1 MEKLT
6 LEEGTYAV
14 KYARTVIE
22 NYLTGK
28 DIVVVN
34 YPKKFNDP
42 RGVFVTLH
50 TYPNHTLRGCIG
62 IPEPVMPLID
72 ALKEAAISAATNDPR
87 FPPVEYDEMDSIVI
101 EVSILTTPKLI
112 TVENPMEYLDKIKI
126 GRDGLIIEY
135 GAYRGLLLPQVPLE
149 QGWDVS
155 EYLSNL
161 CIKASLPPNYWL
173 NHPVKIYSFQAQIF
187 EEIKPKSQ
195 VIEKTNS
202 I

>member
-14 KYARTVIE
+14 KYARAVIE

-34 YPKKFNDP
+34 YPKKFNVP

-62 IPEPVMPLID
+62 MPEPVMPLID

-87 FPPVEYDEMDSIVI
+87 FPPVVYDEMESIVI

-126 GRDGLIIEY
+126 GRDGLII
-135 GAYRGLLLPQVPLE
+135 
-149 QGWDVS
+149 
-155 EYLSNL
+155 
-161 CIKASLPPNYWL
+161 
-173 NHPVKIYSFQAQIF
+173 
-187 EEIKPKSQ
+187 
-195 VIEKTNS
+195 
-202 I
+202 